1 MMSKAATM
9 RKLLVFSAA
18 STFLAGN
25 VLARE
30 RAPDN
35 LGVDRA
41 ARHIGNQRDLSR
53 NFRRCD
59 IGQFGGGRQIGGG
72 DGRFRRR

>member
-1 MMSKAATM
+1 MSKAATM

-18 STFLAGN
+18 SSFLAGN

-35 LGVDRA
+35 LGVGRATAGPADDRHEESFLEW
-41 ARHIGNQRDLSR
+41 RCRDL
-53 NFRRCD
+53 
-59 IGQFGGGRQIGGG
+59 
-72 DGRFRRR
+72 